1 MTSRGGS
8 WGEALGGASQKIHL
22 VDFAL
27 DCSSGFYPKGV
38 FPSSMKMERG
48 DFDNNFV
55 FSDYYLMWT
64 HCLPVESKM
73 IEMHRGKMLA

>member
-8 WGEALGGASQKIHL
+8 WERLLAALHENS
-22 VDFAL
+22 F
-27 DCSSGFYPKGV
+27 SGFCIGLLVGFFIPRGF

-55 FSDYYLMWT
+55 FGDYYLMWT

>member
-8 WGEALGGASQKIHL
+8 WGEALGGASQKNS
-22 VDFAL
+22 F
-27 DCSSGFYPKGV
+27 SGFCIGLLV
-38 FPSSMKMERG
+38 GFLSQGGFPEFNENGAG